1 VGGWR
6 VAEHDYQPEIVDFGP
21 IKFLRGRRQGRYPY
35 CHSILI
41 DDEGV
46 AVIDP
51 SADKEQCYRLA
62 HSPHLA
68 AVFVSHFHEDHQKYL
83 FFFPDT
89 LVWAPAAEAA
99 AFTSMAGVFG
109 LLGLEDPD
117 YVHYWQKTLV
127 EEFHYRPL
135 AQVQTFTDGYELLL
149 GQTRLQVVHT
159 PGHTPG
165 HSCFY
170 FPEQDILYLADMD
183 LTPFG
188 PWYGDLTSDL
198 NALLDSLQRLEEFQA
213 RIYLTAHGQGVFS
226 GEEAKAALVQFKQ
239 VIFDREAE
247 VLRQLQRPR
256 TISDLVNQRLI
267 YRKLLEPSFVYNHI
281 EKQMISKHVQRLV
294 QTGLVTRTEDGYVAA

>member
-1 VGGWR
+1 
-6 VAEHDYQPEIVDFGP
+6 VARHDDQPELVTFGP

-35 CHSILI
+35 CHSII
-41 DDEGV
+41 IEDEAL

-51 SADKEQCYRLA
+51 SADKEHCR
-62 HSPHLA
+62 HLA
-68 AVFVSHFHEDHQKYL
+68 QSSRLSAVFVSHFHEDHQKYL
-83 FFFPDT
+83 FYFPET
-89 LVWAPAAEAA
+89 VIWAPAADAA
-99 AFTSMAGVFG
+99 AFTSMAGVFD

-117 YVHYWQKTLV
+117 YIHYWQKTLV

-135 AQVQTFTDGYELLL
+135 AEVQTFIDDDEMLIGRI
-149 GQTRLQVVHT
+149 RLQVIHT

-198 NALLDSLQRLEEFQA
+198 NALLASLQRLEDFQA
-213 RIYLTAHGQGVFS
+213 EMYLTAHGQGVFS
-226 GEEAKAALVQFKQ
+226 GKEAKAAFVRFKQ

-247 VLRQLQRPR
+247 ILSQLQTPR
-256 TISDLVNQRLI
+256 TINDLVSQRLI
-267 YRKLLEPSFVYNHI
+267 YRKLLEPTFVYNHI
-281 EKQMISKHVQRLV
+281 EKQMISKHVQRLM
-294 QTGLVTRTEDGYVAA
+294 QIGLVQLTEDGYVAA